1 MAPSGPPA
9 KAASKAAAPAK
20 EDKKKKEKKEK
31 TTEEEEKPK
40 MPAPDEEKYKE
51 KTEKINAEIE
61 KLQTKLKALSA
72 EISERN
78 VGKEGF
84 FEKKQALREEL
95 NKHTAV
101 IDALVAE
108 KDGVFKQIGENK
120 EEGKKQRM
128 ELNKMKKSMEYT
140 SEEQIADRIR
150 AIDAK
155 MAHSVLTLKEEKE
168 LLKEISELKRS
179 RPKLAQVAQMES
191 KVGGFDAAAPLK
203 ERTADLKER
212 LNAARD
218 AKKVVSEQYK
228 ALMEERDSSQGNL
241 PELFKEREGLNEKIR
256 EKIGARNTIRDEYRQ
271 EERDYK
277 AYLQEL
283 RNARWE
289 RQRAEREARDVEYAK
304 EKRIRDAEKLEE
316 QPHIAE
322 TTLIEQ
328 SLFFCKSLLPKEEE
342 SKVVDKKEITHN
354 VKDGEIVL
362 AKKGEEEEYYFAP
375 TKKAKAS
382 KAKGKKESKAIKH
395 NAETFRLFSQL
406 KLDAPVTT
414 DDIPALVEKLE
425 EQKKMYEEK
434 IAVWREKREEMKAKI
449 LAGGSLEEAQEDAK
463 AEEAE

>member
-20 EDKKKKEKKEK
+20 EDKKKKKEKKEK
-31 TTEEEEKPK
+31 IVEEEEKPK
-40 MPAPDEEKYKE
+40 MQAPDEEKYKE
-51 KTEKINAEIE
+51 KVDKINAEIE
-61 KLQTKLKALSA
+61 KLQGKLKALSA
-72 EISERN
+72 EIGERS

-84 FEKKQALREEL
+84 FEKKAALREEL
-95 NKHTAV
+95 NKHTAI

-120 EEGKKQRM
+120 EEGKKQRA

-155 MAHSVLTLKEEKE
+155 MAHSSLTLKEEKE
-168 LLKEISELKRS
+168 LLKEISELKRN
-179 RPKLAQVAQMES
+179 RPKLAQVAQLES
-191 KVGGFDAAAPLK
+191 KVGSFDVAAPLK

-228 ALMEERDSSQGNL
+228 ALMEERDAAQGNL
-241 PELFKEREGLNEKIR
+241 PELFKERESLNEKIR
-256 EKIGARNTIRDEYRQ
+256 EKIAARNEARDEYRQ
-271 EERDYK
+271 EERLYK

-289 RQRAEREARDVEYAK
+289 RQRAEREARDLEYAK

-328 SLFFCKSLLPKEEE
+328 SLLFCKSLLPKEEE

-449 LAGGSLEEAQEDAK
+449 LAGESLEEEDAK